1 MKKIIVISIALLLS
15 LALRSQSKIK
25 MTGGFGSP
33 IINISQIGESTALT
47 IGGGGGFIIN
57 SRLFIGGYGESP
69 VTEPNPAETPYKN
82 HHLEIGSGGLWLGY
96 MQPLT
101 GKHYVTLSAQLGFGR
116 VYLLKNQAL
125 SFYDD
130 VSYIRPI
137 LEYEYRFSKIFS
149 LAAGMSW
156 AFYNNFDIPV
166 YEARDLSQPAANI
179 TFKLGWIQ

>member
-1 MKKIIVISIALLLS
+1 MTALTFS
-15 LALRSQSKIK
+15 LALKSQSKIK
-25 MTGGFGSP
+25 MSGGFGSP

-47 IGGGGGFIIN
+47 IRGGGGFIIN
-57 SRLFIGGYGESP
+57 SRLFIGGY
-69 VTEPNPAETPYKN
+69 
-82 HHLEIGSGGLWLGY
+82 
-96 MQPLT
+96 
-101 GKHYVTLSAQLGFGR
+101 
-116 VYLLKNQAL
+116 AL